1 MSRLTQKPVAGL
13 TKGLRAPSRL
23 ARSTVTSTTTGTA
36 TTSAAQHTEVR
47 RSYATD
53 NKPSFQGQMLE
64 SVSSRIAR
72 EKEERERFARQ
83 RVETAGTRRW
93 ATTFGESP

>member
-13 TKGLRAPSRL
+13 TKAGLRAPSRV
-23 ARSTVTSTTTGTA
+23 ARSTVTTTTTGTQC
-36 TTSAAQHTEVR
+36 TAAS

-53 NKPSFQGQMLE
+53 NNKPSFQGQMLE